1 MTEQELQLISG
12 LFEQLRRMNGQP
24 KDAQADAAIRQQAPQ
39 TADALYWLTQ
49 RTLLLEQSLQQAQQ
63 QITQLQNQAPP
74 SASGG
79 SFLSSGLDTH
89 FGRAPQSPA
98 PDYNQPT
105 TAYTGVPAGAPA
117 SQTTEPSS
125 WRDRWFGGARAAA
138 PAMPAA
144 QPMAAS
150 AGGSFLGQAA
160 ASAAGMAGGM
170 LLFNGLSHML
180 GSQNHAATD
189 SNPANAADNNNLAS
203 NNSGIDRLA
212 QESGRDH
219 IGQSPAADPLMD
231 DQANNDYSDDASF
244 FDDDSFA

>member
-24 KDAQADAAIRQQAPQ
+24 KDTQADAAIRQQAPQ

-98 PDYNQPT
+98 PD
-105 TAYTGVPAGAPA
+105 
-117 SQTTEPSS
+117 
-125 WRDRWFGGARAAA
+125 
-138 PAMPAA
+138 
-144 QPMAAS
+144 
-150 AGGSFLGQAA
+150 
-160 ASAAGMAGGM
+160 
-170 LLFNGLSHML
+170 
-180 GSQNHAATD
+180 
-189 SNPANAADNNNLAS
+189 
-203 NNSGIDRLA
+203 
-212 QESGRDH
+212 
-219 IGQSPAADPLMD
+219 
-231 DQANNDYSDDASF
+231 
-244 FDDDSFA
+244 